1 MEERLGRLLAM
12 TGKVA
17 REHFNAAL
25 GTIGSSLNTY
35 VILKVAALHPAM
47 SQRELAGALG
57 IEGPTLTHH
66 LDRMS
71 ADGLLQ
77 RIPHPGDRRAYCVQ
91 LTAEGKA
98 HLDRVEAFADDMDTE
113 FRAQFT
119 QRELTVLFDVLPRI
133 RDRLSKEANVHHTT
147 G

>member
-12 TGKVA
+12 TGKVV
-17 REHFNAAL
+17 REHFDAAL
-25 GTIGSSLNTY
+25 GDIGSSLNTY
-35 VILKVAALHPAM
+35 VVLKVAALHPGM

-57 IEGPTLTHH
+57 IEGPTMTHH

-77 RIPHPGDRRAYCVQ
+77 RIPRPGDRRAYCVQ
-91 LTAEGKA
+91 LTPEGRA
-98 HLDRVEAFADDMDTE
+98 HLDRVDAFADDMDTR
-113 FRAQFT
+113 FRAEFT
-119 QRELTVLFDVLPRI
+119 SSELSVVFDVLTRI
-133 RDRLSKEANVHHTT
+133 KDRLSKEANVHHAA